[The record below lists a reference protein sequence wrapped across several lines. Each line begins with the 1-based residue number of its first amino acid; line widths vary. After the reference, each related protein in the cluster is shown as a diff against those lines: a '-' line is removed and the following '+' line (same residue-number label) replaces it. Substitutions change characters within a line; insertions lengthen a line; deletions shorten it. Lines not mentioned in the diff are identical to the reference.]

1 MINFR
6 NLTERDGNWKGAFNF
21 LPVIVLF
28 YRFIEF
34 VAEAMLAYVA
44 KLTSM
49 TPIAPN
55 IYSRLRQRYH
65 LPGFECVVL

>member
-1 MINFR
+1 MIKFR

-34 VAEAMLAYVA
+34 VAAGVCCKANKHDAYSA
-44 KLTSM
+44 
-49 TPIAPN
+49 
-55 IYSRLRQRYH
+55 
-65 LPGFECVVL
+65 